1 VEGYAPPGW
10 LTLRYS
16 SPDLDSVVGL
26 VRSPFLGPFKK
37 TLLAGAPSADAPVS
51 AFLEDQIAQ
60 QPSGVN
66 WTDVHAFYR
75 DSEAAARTITVYGGG
90 AARLYRFSTP
100 DAMLFFPQY
109 TPYPLRV
116 ASHNGGWFLEIVS
129 IFGDGAY
136 STLFRIDPQGKI
148 TFQPLSRSSGEDD
161 QDVEASW
168 GVLDGKL
175 WVARAAGTKVTL
187 TGVSSLHLAVMG
199 TSSDYVTPID
209 RSAAVFP
216 SPAANRVEWITGIP
230 FLTEA
235 EAKRNAGGRTIRRY
249 P

>member
-1 VEGYAPPGW
+1 
-10 LTLRYS
+10 
-16 SPDLDSVVGL
+16 VGL
-26 VRSPFLGPFKK
+26 VRGPFLGPFKK
-37 TLLAGAPSADAPVS
+37 TLLAGAPSADASVS

-75 DSEAAARTITVYGGG
+75 DPEAAGRTITVYGGG

-100 DAMLFFPQY
+100 GAMLFFPQY
-109 TPYPLRV
+109 APYPLRV
-116 ASHNGGWFLEIVS
+116 ESHNGNWFLEIVS

-148 TFQPLSRSSGEDD
+148 MFEPLSRSSGESD

-175 WVARAAGTKVTL
+175 WVARAAGGKVSL
-187 TGVSSLHLAVMG
+187 TGVSSLYLAVIG
-199 TSSDYVTPID
+199 TSPDYVTPLD
-209 RSAAVFP
+209 SSAAVFP
-216 SPAANRVEWITGIP
+216 SPAANRVEWITAIP
-230 FLTEA
+230 FLTEG
-235 EAKRNAGGRTIRRY
+235 EAKQKAGGRTIRRH